1 MEKFINI
8 NSLVNND
15 INNAFK
21 DLAICPLCSNILI
34 EPYMCMKCQKVYC
47 KKCIDE
53 WKNKDDKCPNKCE
66 NPNYEKSLEKNN
78 ILCKL
83 KFKCQKCDNEFLYE
97 ELIKHVD
104 TCSGKKNNN
113 KITPTNRMKKLSKEQ
128 AEKIQ
133 KKGKESINITCKNN
147 IIIYY
152 INIVITLGLTGAGK
166 SSLIYT

>member
-1 MEKFINI
+1 MKM
-8 NSLVNND
+8 
-15 INNAFK
+15 
-21 DLAICPLCSNILI
+21 I
-34 EPYMCMKCQKVYC
+34 ENKYQV
-47 KKCIDE
+47 I
-53 WKNKDDKCPNKCE
+53 KDD
-66 NPNYEKSLEKNN
+66 KNN

-133 KKGKESINITCKNN
+133 KKK
-147 IIIYY
+147 
-152 INIVITLGLTGAGK
+152 
-166 SSLIYT
+166 

>member
-66 NPNYEKSLEKNN
+66 NPNYQKSLEKNN

-83 KFKCQKCDNEFLYE
+83 NIEVQLF
-97 ELIKHVD
+97 EL
-104 TCSGKKNNN
+104 
-113 KITPTNRMKKLSKEQ
+113 
-128 AEKIQ
+128 
-133 KKGKESINITCKNN
+133 
-147 IIIYY
+147 
-152 INIVITLGLTGAGK
+152 K
-166 SSLIYT
+166 S